1 MVELTTTV
9 RSQSASRKDARRN
22 NMNAQQLSM
31 ADLPR
36 MFLGFDRMQNQFL
49 NSGLDTAY
57 PRYNV
62 IKRGATGYLIEV
74 AVPGWDKKD
83 LEINLHKNVLTIKG
97 TKKQTTSD
105 TEVYLH
111 KGLSGKC
118 FTKTFTVGEY
128 IELDSAYMQEE
139 CYV

>member
-1 MVELTTTV
+1 
-9 RSQSASRKDARRN
+9 
-22 NMNAQQLSM
+22 MNAQQLSM

-36 MFLGFDRMQNQFL
+36 MFLGFDRMQNEFL
-49 NSGLDTAY
+49 SRNLDTSY

-62 IKRGATGYLIEV
+62 IKKGDTGYLIEV
-74 AVPGWDKKD
+74 S
-83 LEINLHKNVLTIKG
+83 LHKNVLTIKG
-97 TKKQTTSD
+97 TRKQTTSD

-128 IELDSAYMQEE
+128 IVLKEAYMARGLLCVELEE
-139 CYV
+139 RIPEAEQPIYVDIN

>member
-1 MVELTTTV
+1 
-9 RSQSASRKDARRN
+9 
-22 NMNAQQLSM
+22 MNAQQLSM

-36 MFLGFDRMQNQFL
+36 MFLGFDRMQNDFL
-49 NSGLDTAY
+49 NHGLDTSY

-62 IKRGATGYLIEV
+62 IKVGKTGYLIEL

-83 LEINLHKNVLTIKG
+83 LEISLHKNVLTIKG
-97 TKKQTTSD
+97 TRKQTTSD
-105 TEVYLH
+105 PIIKYLH

-128 IELDSAYMQEE
+128 IELDNACMERGLLCIHLEE
-139 CYV
+139 RIPEANQPKYVTIN

>member
-1 MVELTTTV
+1 
-9 RSQSASRKDARRN
+9 
-22 NMNAQQLSM
+22 MNEQQLSM

-36 MFLGFDRMQNQFL
+36 MFLGFDRMQNEFL
-49 NSGLDTAY
+49 SRNLDTSY

-62 IKRGATGYLIEV
+62 IKKGDTGYLIEL

-83 LEINLHKNVLTIKG
+83 LEVSLHKNVLTIKG
-97 TKKQTTSD
+97 TRKQTTSD

-128 IELDSAYMQEE
+128 IVLKEAYMARGLLCVELEE
-139 CYV
+139 RIPEAEQPIYVDIN